1 MKLLQ
6 RVAIAAAALGLIAS
20 AQAVPTL
27 WLSTDGVTWT
37 NVTIDNVSGDSNPAV
52 GQATF
57 IGSFGNFS
65 LNVHTGTT
73 FPAIGSLSNPAMD
86 LSFNATASSA
96 GNLYIAFSTNGFGP
110 TLGVPSAAIGGTT
123 SAGETVWYSTYGGNS
138 NSLMDL
144 SLLRTSIGPFTGPF
158 SSSASGSA
166 INSSL
171 YSLTQVVRISATVGG
186 QIATGDALLTVP
198 DTSTTIILLGAG
210 LMGLAVFGRTRK
222 QFA

>member
-1 MKLLQ
+1 
-6 RVAIAAAALGLIAS
+6 
-20 AQAVPTL
+20 
-27 WLSTDGVTWT
+27 
-37 NVTIDNVSGDSNPAV
+37 
-52 GQATF
+52 
-57 IGSFGNFS
+57 
-65 LNVHTGTT
+65 
-73 FPAIGSLSNPAMD
+73 
-86 LSFNATASSA
+86 
-96 GNLYIAFSTNGFGP
+96 
-110 TLGVPSAAIGGTT
+110 
-123 SAGETVWYSTYGGNS
+123 
-138 NSLMDL
+138 MDL